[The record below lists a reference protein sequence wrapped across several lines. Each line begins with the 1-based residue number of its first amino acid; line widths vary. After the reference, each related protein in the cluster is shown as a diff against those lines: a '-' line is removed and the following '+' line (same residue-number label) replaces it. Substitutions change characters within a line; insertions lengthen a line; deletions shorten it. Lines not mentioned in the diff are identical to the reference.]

1 MMGSAGD
8 VLHSSAQPD
17 PLLAGTKNLGGTER
31 LSRNELGDAEKLG
44 TPKTIGKYWEV
55 HHDYIGYP

>member
-17 PLLAGTKNLGGTER
+17 PLLAGGTKNVGGTER

-44 TPKTIGKYWEV
+44 TPKTNWEV
-55 HHDYIGYP
+55 HHNYIGYP